1 MKIAKIMNNNV
12 VSALDE
18 GNREIIVLGKGIGFQ
33 KHNGDLIDEAKV
45 EKIFRLSEP
54 ARSKFEKLVEEIPYE
69 YVSYTD
75 EIVREATETLGME
88 LNKNIYIT
96 LTDHLH
102 FAIERY
108 RRNITFQNALLWEIK
123 GFLALFVAVG
133 VLDGAGGTYNIL
145 YSLGDAAFYFLPVLL
160 GYTAAKR
167 FKLPEMEG
175 MIIGCSLLYPYVLG
189 SSGMDVSH
197 LFGIPVSM
205 PPSGD
210 YSSSV
215 MPIIVAVA
223 FAAWF
228 EKKIKKH
235 MPDTIKMFAVPL
247 TTCFV
252 TVCLTFWIIGPVT
265 SLVSSG
271 LSAAFAGIAKF
282 SPILLGIVVGGLW
295 MVLVMF
301 GLHWA
306 LIPLSIND
314 MSTMGYSTIL
324 TGFFAHSFILV
335 GRCLR
340 L

>member
-123 GFLALFVAVG
+123 RFYSREYEVGLKAVELLKEREGVALSV
-133 VLDGAGGTYNIL
+133 DE
-145 YSLGDAAFYFLPVLL
+145 AAFIALHIVN
-160 GYTAAKR
+160 A
-167 FKLPEMEG
+167 EMDINLSRTLSVPG
-175 MIIGCSLLYPYVLG
+175 MIKDLLNIVRYTFHVDLDEESLSYERFVTHLKFFIQRTLKRQCYPTEELELYELYRKKAPKSYEC
-189 SSGMDVSH
+189 
-197 LFGIPVSM
+197 
-205 PPSGD
+205 
-210 YSSSV
+210 
-215 MPIIVAVA
+215 
-223 FAAWF
+223 
-228 EKKIKKH
+228 EKKIKKY
-235 MPDTIKMFAVPL
+235 MEEKTDTEVTDEEMMYLTVHISRVIKETGAE
-247 TTCFV
+247 
-252 TVCLTFWIIGPVT
+252 
-265 SLVSSG
+265 
-271 LSAAFAGIAKF
+271 AGAE
-282 SPILLGIVVGGLW
+282 
-295 MVLVMF
+295 
-301 GLHWA
+301 A
-306 LIPLSIND
+306 
-314 MSTMGYSTIL
+314 
-324 TGFFAHSFILV
+324 
-335 GRCLR
+335 
-340 L
+340 

>member
-123 GFLALFVAVG
+123 RFYSREYEVGLKAVELLKEREGVALSV
-133 VLDGAGGTYNIL
+133 DE
-145 YSLGDAAFYFLPVLL
+145 AAFIALHIVN
-160 GYTAAKR
+160 A
-167 FKLPEMEG
+167 EMDINLSRTLSVPG
-175 MIIGCSLLYPYVLG
+175 MIKDLLNIVRYTFHVDLDEESLSYERFVTHLKFFIQRTLKRQCYPTEELELYELYRKKAPKSYEC
-189 SSGMDVSH
+189 
-197 LFGIPVSM
+197 
-205 PPSGD
+205 
-210 YSSSV
+210 
-215 MPIIVAVA
+215 A
-223 FAAWF
+223 
-228 EKKIKKH
+228 KKIKKY
-235 MPDTIKMFAVPL
+235 MEEKTDTEVTDEEMMYLTVHISRVIKETGAE
-247 TTCFV
+247 
-252 TVCLTFWIIGPVT
+252 
-265 SLVSSG
+265 
-271 LSAAFAGIAKF
+271 AGAE
-282 SPILLGIVVGGLW
+282 
-295 MVLVMF
+295 
-301 GLHWA
+301 A
-306 LIPLSIND
+306 
-314 MSTMGYSTIL
+314 
-324 TGFFAHSFILV
+324 
-335 GRCLR
+335 
-340 L
+340 

>member
-33 KHNGDLIDEAKV
+33 KHNGDLIDEVKV

-123 GFLALFVAVG
+123 RFYSREYEVGLKAVELLKEREGVALSVDEAAFIALHIVNAEMDINLSRTLSVPGMIKDLLNIVRYTFHVDLDEESLSYERFVTHLKFFTLLYNFLINPF
-133 VLDGAGGTYNIL
+133 VLDT
-145 YSLGDAAFYFLPVLL
+145 
-160 GYTAAKR
+160 
-167 FKLPEMEG
+167 
-175 MIIGCSLLYPYVLG
+175 
-189 SSGMDVSH
+189 DVS
-197 LFGIPVSM
+197 
-205 PPSGD
+205 
-210 YSSSV
+210 
-215 MPIIVAVA
+215 
-223 FAAWF
+223 
-228 EKKIKKH
+228 
-235 MPDTIKMFAVPL
+235 
-247 TTCFV
+247 
-252 TVCLTFWIIGPVT
+252 
-265 SLVSSG
+265 
-271 LSAAFAGIAKF
+271 
-282 SPILLGIVVGGLW
+282 
-295 MVLVMF
+295 
-301 GLHWA
+301 
-306 LIPLSIND
+306 
-314 MSTMGYSTIL
+314 
-324 TGFFAHSFILV
+324 
-335 GRCLR
+335 R